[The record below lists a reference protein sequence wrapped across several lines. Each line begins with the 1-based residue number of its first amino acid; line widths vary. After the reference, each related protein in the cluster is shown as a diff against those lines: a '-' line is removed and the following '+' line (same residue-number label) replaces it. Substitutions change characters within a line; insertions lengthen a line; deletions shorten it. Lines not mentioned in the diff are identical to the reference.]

1 MTTFNQDATETT
13 ATPRGSGGGL
23 QSKALPDMAQPKGAG
38 GVLQGKSADLGAAG
52 APQQP
57 EVERGQETSDQ
68 TPAPPES

>member
-1 MTTFNQDATETT
+1 MSTFNKDTTE

-38 GVLQGKSADLGAAG
+38 GVLQGKAIDAATPG

-57 EVERGQETSDQ
+57 EVEHGPEASDQ